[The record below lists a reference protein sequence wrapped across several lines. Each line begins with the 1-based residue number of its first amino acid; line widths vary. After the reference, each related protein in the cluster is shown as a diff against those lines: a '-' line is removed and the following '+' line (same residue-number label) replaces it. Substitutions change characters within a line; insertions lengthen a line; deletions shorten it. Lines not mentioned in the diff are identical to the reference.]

1 MSSAR
6 ALAER
11 VGGGHEHAVLLEA
24 RRRTIAV
31 VREMAA
37 RVIPGMPEE
46 DGLEL
51 ARLTL
56 RAHGFE
62 RDWVDPCVR
71 FGRNTLK
78 KYAEPSEPGVV
89 LATDDLWFVDVGPLW
104 LNHECDYAETFSVGG
119 DPERLRMARD
129 VREIFA
135 RTCRHW
141 QENRATGVEMYR
153 FAAAEADALGWRL
166 DPEMAGHRLGVYPHA
181 VFHDGLLACA
191 EFTPSPGLWM
201 LEIQIRH
208 PDRPYSAFFE
218 DLLLAAGDAAS

>member
-11 VGGGHEHAVLLEA
+11 VGGGHEHVVLLEA